1 MQVSDLPS
9 RGSVVRPFPTR
20 HDEEARAMAIGH
32 VTIDPAGCS
41 ALEEGDSELIK
52 DVWNTWELQ
61 VVAKEGLESCR
72 NARKT
77 VAILDQQDA
86 AVNVGT
92 EMQLVLDKGSDV
104 VVTAVVQNGWVKPG
118 CIALGEDLRHSLH
131 LVHHMNSRWV
141 RYCPKPAELPMDLLQ
156 LEVEVRRIKTSGQNN
171 KKSKV
176 DGMDLASSLQEEL
189 QGIIVAVGQVVLLPY
204 QGVMLAVQMMGTSN
218 LSEEDKESALFF
230 HCYRGRVTANTFISV
245 SVPDNID
252 TGIILHNCTEAPKT
266 TLGRGEVDVYTND
279 GEWFPVKNQILRPCI
294 SLTKHVR
301 NAVDARIAVHV
312 DVPCL
317 IFDKVLVFLEL
328 QAQNKEREYEV
339 NIGALESLLVAA
351 EVLNNCALRDFCLDR
366 LGDFSSRMRLYRWE
380 EIIQN
385 NSKGGVW
392 IVIDGMVLDVK
403 RWLPEHPGG
412 LRIIPE
418 QAKNVDSTTFF
429 EVYHASRESFL
440 YLKHFYIGEVQED
453 DLCLIPRS
461 TLPSEEFLVQLREYT
476 NFRISNRP
484 AVKTFKSF

>member
-1 MQVSDLPS
+1 MA
-9 RGSVVRPFPTR
+9 VR
-20 HDEEARAMAIGH
+20 H
-32 VTIDPAGCS
+32 VAVDPEGCS
-41 ALEEGDSELIK
+41 SLDEGDAEYIK
-52 DVWNTWELQ
+52 DVWNAWELQ
-61 VVAKEGLESCR
+61 VVAKEGLETCR

-77 VAILDQQDA
+77 VAILDQQDV
-86 AVNVGT
+86 AVDVGT
-92 EMQLVLDKGSDV
+92 EMELVLDKGSDV
-104 VVTAVVQNGWVKPG
+104 VVTAVVQKGWVKPG

-141 RYCPKPAELPMDLLQ
+141 RYCPKPAELPLDLLK
-156 LEVEVRRIKTSGQNN
+156 LELEVRRIKTSGKNN
-171 KKSKV
+171 KISEV
-176 DGMDLASSLQEEL
+176 DGVELAASLQEEL

-204 QGVMLAVQMMGTSN
+204 QGVMLAAQVMGTSN
-218 LSEEDKESALFF
+218 LSEEEKEAALFF
-230 HCYRGRVTANTFISV
+230 HCYRGRVTTNTFISV

-252 TGIILHNCTEAPKT
+252 AGIILHNCTKAPET
-266 TLGRGEVDVYTND
+266 TPARGEVDVYTND
-279 GEWFPVKNQILRPCI
+279 GEWFPVKKQILRPCI
-294 SLTKHVR
+294 SFTTHVR
-301 NAVDARIAVHV
+301 KAAGARISVHV

-317 IFDKVLVFLEL
+317 IFDKVLIFLEL

-339 NIGALESLLVAA
+339 DIGALESLLTAA

-366 LGDFSSRMRLYRWE
+366 LGDFSSRMRLYCWE
-380 EIIQN
+380 EVIQN

-392 IVIDGMVLDVK
+392 IAIDGMVLDVK

-412 LRIIPE
+412 QRIIPE

-476 NFRISNRP
+476 DFRISNKP
-484 AVKTFKSF
+484 AVETFKSF

>member
-1 MQVSDLPS
+1 MDVD
-9 RGSVVRPFPTR
+9 RV
-20 HDEEARAMAIGH
+20 AI
-32 VTIDPAGCS
+32 DSAGRS
-41 ALEEGDSELIK
+41 ALEEGDLEKNK
-52 DVWNTWELQ
+52 DVWNAWELQ
-61 VVAKEGLESCR
+61 VVAKEGLETCR

-86 AVNVGT
+86 AVDVGT

-104 VVTAVVQNGWVKPG
+104 VVTAVVHKGWVKPG

-141 RYCPKPAELPMDLLQ
+141 RYRPKPAELPLDLLK
-156 LEVEVRRIKTSGQNN
+156 LEVEVRRIKASENYSE
-171 KKSKV
+171 KSEV
-176 DGMDLASSLQEEL
+176 DGMELAASLQDEL
-189 QGIIVAVGQVVLLPY
+189 RGIIVAMGQVVLLPY
-204 QGVMLAVQMMGTSN
+204 QGVMLAVQVMGTSN

-245 SVPDNID
+245 SLPDNID
-252 TGIILHNCTEAPKT
+252 AGIILQNCTKPPET
-266 TLGRGEVDVYTND
+266 TPGRGEVDIYTND
-279 GEWFPVKNQILRPCI
+279 GEWFPVKKKILRPCI

-317 IFDKVLVFLEL
+317 IFDKVLIFLEL
-328 QAQNKEREYEV
+328 QAQSKESEYEV
-339 NIGALESLLVAA
+339 DIGDLESLLTAA

-380 EIIQN
+380 EVIHN

-392 IVIDGMVLDVK
+392 IVIDGMVLDIK

-412 LRIIPE
+412 QRIIPE

-429 EVYHASRESFL
+429 EVYHTSRESFL

-476 NFRISNRP
+476 DFRISNKP
-484 AVKTFKSF
+484 AVETFKSF